1 MKFLPYVCAAL
12 CCINV
17 LADDDKKNLEPK
29 ELENKPGE
37 KNNAF
42 EPDIYA
48 DVSEAAKQN
57 AVSFGGIRGI
67 FGIAISLQKYS
78 ASVGDKGQTSGNSI
92 TSFGLCLGV
101 EYLKACRKNLLFGV
115 AVLTDISPK
124 GKAEGD
130 WKKLNAGYD
139 EQIKDAGARIGRL
152 ESAMITPSIFLKGGY
167 HFKKQ
172 KLAVF
177 LKAGMSR
184 ISGSYNYFL
193 NGEKKCDINMNA
205 ICPMIGAEV
214 EWKINK
220 KWGVSANFELP
231 IKKNFKKE
239 KDSIEHRIRAGAINF
254 HVVGTVQ
261 LRKQDS

>member
-1 MKFLPYVCAAL
+1 MKFLLCSCVAL

-17 LADDDKKNLEPK
+17 LADDDKRIQSPK

-37 KNNAF
+37 KSNAF
-42 EPDIYA
+42 EPDVYA
-48 DVSEAAKQN
+48 DISEAAKQN

-67 FGIAISLQKYS
+67 FGIAISLQKYN
-78 ASVGDKGQTSGNSI
+78 ASIGNKGAATGNSI
-92 TSFGLCLGV
+92 NSFGLCFGV
-101 EYLKACRKNLLFGV
+101 EYLKACRKNLLFG
-115 AVLTDISPK
+115 ATILTDIFQK
-124 GKAEGD
+124 GKIEGD
-130 WKKLNAGYD
+130 WKKINASYD
-139 EQIKDAGARIGRL
+139 EQMMDAGARIGKL

-193 NGEKKCDINMNA
+193 NGEKKCDVTMNA
-205 ICPMIGAEV
+205 ICPMIGIALEY
-214 EWKINK
+214 KINK
-220 KWGVSANFELP
+220 KWGVSADLELP

-239 KDSIEHRIRAGAINF
+239 KDNIEHKIKAGAINF
-254 HVVGTVQ
+254 RVVGT
-261 LRKQDS
+261 LLMRKQDN